1 MGFSFLLCSWLLRQQ
16 TNKHSFALEDR
27 YMKQIQIL
35 GTGCAKCKTLAEN
48 AKKAVEEAGIEADI
62 EKVEDI
68 KEIMKFN
75 VLMTPGLVI
84 DGEVKAAGR
93 VLSPDDIKKLL
104 VS

>member
-1 MGFSFLLCSWLLRQQ
+1 
-16 TNKHSFALEDR
+16 
-27 YMKQIQIL
+27 MKRIQIL

-48 AKKAVEEAGIEADI
+48 ARKAVDETGVEAEI

-75 VLMTPGLVI
+75 ILMTPGFVI

-93 VLSPDDIKKLL
+93 VLSPQDIKKLL